1 MMRKYPQSNPTSRLA
16 LPIILALV
24 AVVGWGLLFLL
35 RQSATEF
42 EEHLRGQVASL
53 HQRQM
58 ELLNERT
65 QREAAVGTLERLRS
79 DVAAL
84 RQEQES
90 LQKARNQLQTDL
102 TRLREEQ
109 ATAGDPSG
117 QIRAI
122 SGATASPAALKRESD
137 HASIVT
143 AQRALTKLGYG
154 PLAVDGIMG
163 PRTRQAIE
171 DFQHDRELKVT
182 SELDPST
189 VRQLTA
195 SNQTATLE

>member
-1 MMRKYPQSNPTSRLA
+1 MMRGYPQSIPASRIA

-24 AVVGWGLLFLL
+24 AVVGWGLLVLS
-35 RQSATEF
+35 RQSAAKF

-65 QREAAVGTLERLRS
+65 LRDAAVGTLEKLRS

-90 LQKARNQLQTDL
+90 LKQARNQLQTDL

-109 ATAGDPSG
+109 AAARDTSG
-117 QIRAI
+117 QIRPTH
-122 SGATASPAALKRESD
+122 GATASPAVLE

-143 AQRALTKLGYG
+143 AQKALTKLGYG
-154 PLAVDGIMG
+154 PLVVDGIMG

-182 SELDPST
+182 SEFDLST
-189 VRQLTA
+189 LRQLTA
-195 SNQTATLE
+195 SNKTATVE

>member
-1 MMRKYPQSNPTSRLA
+1 MPNDLEPRPANRLA
-16 LPIILALV
+16 LPIILALI
-24 AVVGWGLLFLL
+24 AVVGWGLLFLS
-35 RQSATEF
+35 RRSAAEF

-65 QREAAVGTLERLRS
+65 QREAAIGTIEKLRS

-90 LQKARNQLQTDL
+90 LKQARNQLQTDL
-102 TRLREEQ
+102 SHLREEK
-109 ATAGDPSG
+109 ATAGNHSR
-117 QIRAI
+117 QIRAP
-122 SGATASPAALKRESD
+122 SGAAASPAARELGAD

-143 AQRALTKLGYG
+143 AQKTLAKLGYG
-154 PLAVDGIMG
+154 PLSADGILG
-163 PRTRQAIE
+163 PRTRQALE

-182 SELDPST
+182 SELDSPT
-189 VRQLTA
+189 LRQLTA